1 MANGPEQGG
10 NPESPTQRKIREA
23 RENIKKVVGG
33 IDNDA
38 TKSEEEK
45 KKEKSAILRASRE
58 ELNRHLEKHENV
70 PEDRR
75 DPDKAA
81 EDVMAHVAELAELVE
96 QKVVPH
102 LPEIAGA
109 VVTALATKK
118 FSPRKAL
125 LIGRI
130 VSEIV
135 GSEEFKATTEAG
147 KEAVKKKLRDLSE
160 SLRGGGQDDVA
171 DVVAEQLGPP
181 EPPKPPEK
189 PPNQPGLPEYG
200 EDPGDDHEPIEKYLN
215 KHYRRIKATRDP
227 STGAVVEGNSDWLDI
242 EERKANG
249 GGYMGMTAEHQKSLL
264 GVAIVNQIDLTRSQ
278 RVVIR
283 AFDGG
288 DEFKA
293 YFMATKE
300 MLTEKLRAEGTLQPN
315 EEADINKV
323 YKEMSGHVKE
333 LVREL
338 LSSLSGTVD
347 QANAKESRYIGLLVD
362 RISRNIRTEITGDV
376 DMDVPGSIKLEGA
389 DAFLPSEGPTGTNR
403 KIDSEDDWGNL
414 VGGMGE
420 YLVPRNVQVS
430 LSEALVDDLAATLTK
445 LQKITVGFHNARTN
459 AYSLGSHKEL
469 GEQLK
474 KDGVKPAD
482 IVWAFKKEEDI
493 NLAYNLLI
501 QSLQQLKS
509 QTARTITERY
519 GSMSKVRGFTEA
531 EYRAWIQLLSLDDGF
546 RNAEIAYKAAQE
558 AKDRTKEKQQK
569 KAMDSIKRQK
579 ERAIKMASGI
589 AWGHSREAWGVLLDA
604 KLLIKR
610 DGKGTEDDP
619 YTIAQHYG
627 GSQSTGI
634 EKMLAELH
642 PATSDDRWGRDKV
655 APIWMLY
662 QPRDLEAADTGWKRD
677 EVFTHTRLY
686 DLYDQHQKAFYA
698 GRSDNLA
705 DFDDNYVTLHEFAN
719 VTSLHMLRREG
730 WRLRQYEL
738 YMDKYAKEAEKEGL
752 KGMDMHEYMMKRLMV
767 RGGPRLVKMYIDKK
781 VGDMLKVDGGAD
793 KSMSRR
799 FEKGKKAEEGEKKI
813 GKEFSWQK
821 NALTEARK
829 AKQYGLERYYAKYI
843 FDDLSKRFTTS
854 LIAFEQPRYM
864 PMNERTL
871 YTSLNSF
878 IEKEPFLKDLPP
890 NVIQTEVYP
899 IYIDAIHTM
908 ERHRWEQVTKSKAG
922 TEKEQIARQLA
933 DPTDLS
939 AADFNDPGI
948 KAKLKTHFK
957 LNNERMGEITEKR
970 HSLTKAKTD
979 QEIDQ
984 AFEEYYESLKRFHTK
999 LLEERDKDRYNR
1011 VGGRNKRRESLSK
1024 RYAHMLAIKQG
1035 GIDQALGG
1043 SYFDFSLEIQQGGVD
1058 AINRLSGDVVK
1069 SAEMTEAWNELA
1081 GDGGAIEKFAMS
1093 GASSE
1098 DEIKSGAKAIAE
1110 AIGKVSKVPY
1120 SFSPEQGNEYKIRH
1134 EIFWAR
1140 AFEKP
1145 KVFRGLLG
1153 PLHEINWKSAG
1164 GGQSSLIAEYYQQV
1178 FGRTSVTALDADQLR
1193 TMLDEFEHVLKV
1205 PPRRFEVAEYEG
1217 VSDMNIARRGVR
1229 RLEDATRYVPLVGPL
1244 IRGTLRSFTSPL
1256 TEAHAKKYNIQH
1268 YNQDLALREMGARN
1282 RDVLKEKL
1290 ISWQSFAL
1298 LASIFLGYA
1307 KKADDVKSL
1316 GGGGGGGGGS
1326 KGHH

>member
-1 MANGPEQGG
+1 MTNGPEQGR
-10 NPESPTQRKIREA
+10 NQESPLQRKIRET
-23 RENIKKVVGG
+23 RENIKKVLGG
-33 IDNDA
+33 IDSDTA
-38 TKSEEEK
+38 RSEEDK
-45 KKEKSAILRASRE
+45 KKSKEEILKTSRE

-70 PEDRR
+70 PDDRR

-81 EDVMAHVAELAELVE
+81 EDVMTHVAELAELVE

-125 LIGRI
+125 LIGKI
-130 VSEIV
+130 VSEII
-135 GSEEFKATTEAG
+135 GSEQFKATTEAG
-147 KEAVKKKLRDLSE
+147 SEAVKKKLRDLAD
-160 SLRGGGQDDVA
+160 SLRGGGQDDIA
-171 DVVAEQLGPP
+171 EVVAEQLGPP
-181 EPPKPPEK
+181 EPPKPPEN
-189 PPNQPGLPEYG
+189 PPNQPGMPEYG

-215 KHYRRIKATRDP
+215 SHYRRIKSTRDP
-227 STGAVVEGNSDWLDI
+227 TTGKIIEGNADWLDI

-300 MLTEKLRAEGTLQPN
+300 MLTEKMRASGKLQPT
-315 EEADINKV
+315 ETADINQV

-347 QANAKESRYIGLLVD
+347 QANAKESRYIALLVD

-376 DMDVPGSIKLEGA
+376 DMDVPGSIKLEGT
-389 DAFLPSEGPTGTNR
+389 DAFLPAEGQTNSNR
-403 KIDSEDDWGNL
+403 DLAEDDWGNL

-430 LSEALVDDLAATLTK
+430 MSEALVDDLAATLTK

-459 AYSLGSHKEL
+459 AYSLGSHEEL
-469 GEQLK
+469 GQQLK

-531 EYRAWIQLLSLDDGF
+531 EYRAWIQLLSLDDGY
-546 RNAEIAYKAAQE
+546 RKAEIAYKLAKE
-558 AKDRTKEKQQK
+558 AGDKAKEKLYK
-569 KAMDSIKRQK
+569 KGIDSIMRQK

-604 KLLIKR
+604 KLLTKR
-610 DGKGTEDDP
+610 EGKGTEDDP
-619 YTIAQHYG
+619 YTIGQHYG

-662 QPRDLEAADTGWKRD
+662 QPRDLEAAETGWKRD

-686 DLYDQHQKAFYA
+686 DLYDQHQKAFYS
-698 GRSDNLA
+698 GRSDDLA
-705 DFDDNYVTLHEFAN
+705 DFDDQYVTLHEFAN

-730 WRLRQYEL
+730 WRLRQYEHYL
-738 YMDKYAKEAEKEGL
+738 NQYAKDAEAEGL
-752 KGMDMHEYMMKRLMV
+752 KGMDKHEYMMKRLMI

-781 VGDMLKVDGGAD
+781 VGDMLEVDNGAD
-793 KSMSRR
+793 KSMARR
-799 FEKGKKAEEGEKKI
+799 LKKGKKAEDGEKKI

-821 NALTEARK
+821 KALEEARK

-843 FDDLSKRFTTS
+843 FDDLSKRFATS

-864 PMNERTL
+864 PMNEKTL
-871 YTSLNSF
+871 YTTLNSF
-878 IEKEPFLKDLPP
+878 IETQPFLKDLPP
-890 NVIQTEVYP
+890 GVIQTEVYP
-899 IYIDAIHTM
+899 IYIDAIHTI
-908 ERHRWEQVTKSKAG
+908 ERHKWEGITKDKSGSK
-922 TEKEQIARQLA
+922 KDQIARQIA
-933 DPTDLS
+933 DPKDIS
-939 AADFNDPGI
+939 SADFNDPNI

-957 LNNERMGEITEKR
+957 LNNERMGEITDKMY
-970 HSLTKAKTD
+970 SLTNAKTD
-979 QEIDQ
+979 AEMDQ
-984 AFEEYYESLKRFHTK
+984 AFEEYYGSLMKFHEK

-1011 VGGRNKRRESLSK
+1011 VGGRNKKRESLSK

-1069 SAEMTEAWNELA
+1069 SAKMTEAWEELA

-1093 GASSE
+1093 GASTE
-1098 DEIKSGAKAIAE
+1098 DEIKSGAKAIGE
-1110 AIGKVSKVPY
+1110 AIAKISQYPY

-1145 KVFRGLLG
+1145 RVFRGLLG
-1153 PLHEINWKSAG
+1153 PLHEVNWKSGG
-1164 GGQSSLIAEYYQQV
+1164 GGQSSLIAEYYQKV
-1178 FGRTSVTALDADQLR
+1178 FGRTNVTALDADQLR

-1205 PPRRFEVAEYEG
+1205 PPRRFEVDEYES
-1217 VSDMNIARRGVR
+1217 VSDMNVVRRGIR
-1229 RLEDATRYVPLVGPL
+1229 RVEDFTRHVPLVGPL
-1244 IRGTLRSFTSPL
+1244 IRGTLRSLTSPL
-1256 TEAHAKKYNIQH
+1256 TEAHVKEYRIQH

-1282 RDVLKEKL
+1282 RDVFREKL
-1290 ISWQSFAL
+1290 LSWDSLAL

-1307 KKADDVKSL
+1307 KKADDVKGL